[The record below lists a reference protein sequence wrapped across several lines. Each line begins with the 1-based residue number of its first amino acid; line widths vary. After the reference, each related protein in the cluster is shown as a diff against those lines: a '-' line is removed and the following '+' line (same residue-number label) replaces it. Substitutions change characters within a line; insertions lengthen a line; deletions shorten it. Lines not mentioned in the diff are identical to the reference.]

1 VLFVVIIFGGLA
13 LLFLALIVLGAWNP
27 RRLSE
32 LTGKSDEKRWATQ
45 ATIEEG
51 DVNEM
56 VDAQNE
62 SRRRRG
68 KDEVSE
74 ADIRERANVTQRES
88 IDRAKR
94 EAGD

>member
-1 VLFVVIIFGGLA
+1 VVFILIVFGGLA
-13 LLFLALIVLGAWNP
+13 LVFLGLIALGALDP

-32 LTGKSDEKRWATQ
+32 LTGKADEKRWATQ

-51 DVNEM
+51 EVNEM

-74 ADIRERANVTQRES
+74 GDIRARADATQRES
-88 IDRAKR
+88 NDRAKR